1 MSDGEGHARRW
12 AILVALCAA
21 LLVIVIDNT
30 VLHVAVP
37 AIGDAFDAST
47 DQLQAVIDAYVV
59 VFAGLLITAGVLSDR
74 YGRRRALVVGLL
86 VFGAASALAAAAP
99 SVWWLIATRAL
110 MGVGAALVMPAT
122 LAVLVVV
129 FPERERPRAF
139 AVWSAVASV
148 GMAAGP
154 LLGGALVDAWSWAG
168 VFLINVPVVAVALFG
183 VVRLV
188 PETRAADARGLDPY
202 GTVLVTAGMTGL
214 VWALIEAPAYGCT
227 APAVVA
233 GAAVAVLAL
242 VGFGVRQRRSATP
255 MVDLRL
261 YRDRRFS
268 GAGFAVAVMTLATG
282 STLFVLS
289 QYLQLVLGYSAFE
302 TGLAAVPLA
311 AGVVAGSVV
320 GGRAP
325 AGFGA
330 RACIV
335 AGFTVTAAGFAV
347 LASLSESG
355 GSAAVSIGLG
365 LAGLGSGIAGPSA
378 TSTVLGAVPPERAGM
393 GSALNDT
400 HQQLGI
406 ALGVAGLGSLLAT
419 VYRSG
424 LPDGL
429 PEDAMSSLGATLDH
443 ARDRADG
450 GDGGDGGALAEA
462 ARSAFTDAQ
471 SVTMSVGVAAALIG
485 AAVALL
491 VLPGRTARTVASPGP
506 ESVEVAQPGSQ
517 RGAE

>member
-1 MSDGEGHARRW
+1 MRDEEGHPRRW

-74 YGRRRALVVGLL
+74 YGRRRTLVLGLL
-86 VFGAASALAAAAP
+86 VFGAASGLAAAAP
-99 SVWWLIATRAL
+99 SVWWLIAMRAL

-129 FPERERPRAF
+129 FPEQERPRAF

-154 LLGGALVDAWSWAG
+154 LLGGALVDMWSWAG
-168 VFLINVPVVAVALFG
+168 VFLINIPVVSVALFG

-188 PETRAADARGLDPY
+188 PRTRAPDGRGLDPF

-214 VWALIEAPAYGCT
+214 VWALIEAPAYGYT
-227 APAVVA
+227 APAVL
-233 GAAVAVLAL
+233 GGTAVALMAL
-242 VGFGVRQRRSATP
+242 IGFGVRQHRSATP

-268 GAGFAVAVMTLATG
+268 GAGFAVAVMTIATG

-302 TGLAAVPLA
+302 TGLAAVALA
-311 AGVVAGSVV
+311 AGVVAGSTV
-320 GGRAP
+320 GGRA
-325 AGFGA
+325 AARFGP

-335 AGFTVTAAGFAV
+335 AGFTVTAAGFV
-347 LASLSESG
+347 TLASLSEE
-355 GSAAVSIGLG
+355 GSYATVSVG
-365 LAGLGSGIAGPSA
+365 LALAGAGSGIAGPSA

-419 VYRSG
+419 VYRG
-424 LPDGL
+424 KLPDGL
-429 PEDAMSSLGATLDH
+429 PDDAMSSLGATLSH
-443 ARDRADG
+443 ARDRPDG
-450 GDGGDGGALAEA
+450 EALTEA

-471 SVTMSVGVAAALIG
+471 SVTMSVGVAAALVG
-485 AAVALL
+485 AAVALF
-491 VLPGRTARTVASPGP
+491 VLPGRTTLATAPEP
-506 ESVEVAQPGSQ
+506 ESGEAGQPGSQ

>member
-1 MSDGEGHARRW
+1 MSDEEGHPRRW

-37 AIGDAFDAST
+37 AIGNAFDAST
-47 DQLQAVIDAYVV
+47 GQLQAVIDAYVV
-59 VFAGLLITAGVLSDR
+59 VFAGLLITAGVICDR
-74 YGRRRALVVGLL
+74 YGRRRTVIVGLL

-99 SVWWLIATRAL
+99 SVWWLIAMRAL
-110 MGVGAALVMPAT
+110 MGVGAALVMPST
-122 LAVLVVV
+122 LAVLVAV
-129 FPERERPRAF
+129 FPEKERPRAF

-168 VFLINVPVVAVALFG
+168 VFLINIPVVAVALVG
-183 VVRLV
+183 IARLV
-188 PETRAADARGLDPY
+188 PETRAADSRGLDVY
-202 GTVLVTAGMTGL
+202 GTLLVTAGMIGL
-214 VWALIEAPAYGCT
+214 VWALIEAPAYGYT
-227 APAVVA
+227 APPVLA
-233 GAAVAVLAL
+233 GALVAVAAL
-242 VGFGVRQRRSATP
+242 VAFGVRQVRSPVP

-268 GAGFAVAVMTLATG
+268 GASFAVAVITIATG

-311 AGVVAGSVV
+311 AGVVAGSAV

-325 AGFGA
+325 ARFGT
-330 RACIV
+330 RICIV
-335 AGFTVTAAGFAV
+335 AGFVITAAGFVV
-347 LASLSESG
+347 LASLSEGSG
-355 GSAAVSIGLG
+355 YVAVSVG
-365 LAGLGSGIAGPSA
+365 LALAGAGSGIAGPSA

-419 VYRSG
+419 VYRNA
-424 LPDGL
+424 LPDAL
-429 PEDAMSSLGATLDH
+429 PEHAMNSLGATLSY
-443 ARDRADG
+443 AAGRADG
-450 GDGGDGGALAEA
+450 GVLAET
-462 ARSAFTDAQ
+462 ARSAFAHAQ
-471 SVTMSVGVAAALIG
+471 SVTMSVGVAAALTG
-485 AAVALL
+485 AAVAMIA
-491 VLPGRTARTVASPGP
+491 LPGRSDRAAVPEHEEAGRPG
-506 ESVEVAQPGSQ
+506 
-517 RGAE
+517 

>member
-1 MSDGEGHARRW
+1 MRDEEGHPRRW

-37 AIGDAFDAST
+37 AIGDAFGAPT

-59 VFAGLLITAGVLSDR
+59 VFAGLLITAGVLCDR
-74 YGRRRALVVGLL
+74 YGRRRTLVAGLL

-99 SVWWLIATRAL
+99 SVWWLIAMRAL

-129 FPERERPRAF
+129 FPEQERPRAF

-154 LLGGALVDAWSWAG
+154 LLGGALVDMWSWAG
-168 VFLINVPVVAVALFG
+168 VFLINIPVVAVTLFG

-188 PETRAADARGLDPY
+188 PETRAADGRGLDLL

-214 VWALIEAPAYGCT
+214 VWALIEAPVYGYT
-227 APAVVA
+227 APAVL
-233 GAAVAVLAL
+233 GGTAVALMAL
-242 VGFGVRQRRSATP
+242 VGFGVRQHRSATP

-268 GAGFAVAVMTLATG
+268 GAGFAVAVMTIATG

-311 AGVVAGSVV
+311 AGVVAGSTV

-325 AGFGA
+325 AKLGP

-335 AGFTVTAAGFAV
+335 TGFTVTAAGFVV
-347 LASLSESG
+347 LASLSEDG
-355 GSAAVSIGLG
+355 GYASVSIGLA
-365 LAGLGSGIAGPSA
+365 LAGIGSGIAGPSA

-419 VYRSG
+419 LYRG
-424 LPDGL
+424 KLPDGL
-429 PEDAMSSLGATLDH
+429 PDDAMSSLGATLSH
-443 ARDRADG
+443 ARKHA
-450 GDGGDGGALAEA
+450 DGGALADA

-471 SVTMSVGVAAALIG
+471 SVTMSVGVAAALVG
-485 AAVALL
+485 AAVALV
-491 VLPGRTARTVASPGP
+491 VLPGRTTGATVPEP
-506 ESVEVAQPGSQ
+506 ESEEAVQPGSQ
-517 RGAE
+517 RNAE

>member
-1 MSDGEGHARRW
+1 MSDGEGHPRRW

-74 YGRRRALVVGLL
+74 YGRRRTLVVGLL

-129 FPERERPRAF
+129 FPERERPQAF

-188 PETRAADARGLDPY
+188 PETRAADGRGLDPY

-214 VWALIEAPAYGCT
+214 VWALIEAPAYGYT

-242 VGFGVRQRRSATP
+242 AGFGVRQRRSVTP

-268 GAGFAVAVMTLATG
+268 GAGFAVAVMTIATG

-311 AGVVAGSVV
+311 AGVVAGSAV

-330 RACIV
+330 RTCIV

-347 LASLSESG
+347 LASLSEGS

-365 LAGLGSGIAGPSA
+365 LAGLGSGVAGPSA

-419 VYRSG
+419 AYRG
-424 LPDGL
+424 RLPDGL
-429 PEDAMSSLGATLDH
+429 PEEAMSSLGATLSY
-443 ARDRADG
+443 ARDRVDG

-491 VLPGRTARTVASPGP
+491 VLPGRTARAVAPEP
-506 ESVEVAQPGSQ
+506 ESEEVAQPGSQ
-517 RGAE
+517 RDAE

>member
-1 MSDGEGHARRW
+1 MSDEEGHPRRW

-74 YGRRRALVVGLL
+74 YGRRRTLVVGLL

-99 SVWWLIATRAL
+99 SMWWLIATRAL

-188 PETRAADARGLDPY
+188 PETRAPDARGPDPY

-214 VWALIEAPAYGCT
+214 VWALIEAPAYGYT

-233 GAAVAVLAL
+233 AAAVAVLAL
-242 VGFGVRQRRSATP
+242 AGFGVRQCRSATP

-268 GAGFAVAVMTLATG
+268 GAGFAVAVMTIATG

-289 QYLQLVLGYSAFE
+289 QYLQLVLGHSAFE

-311 AGVVAGSVV
+311 AGVVAGSAA

-325 AGFGA
+325 ARFGA

-355 GSAAVSIGLG
+355 GSAAVSIGLA

-419 VYRSG
+419 VYRG
-424 LPDGL
+424 KLPDGL
-429 PEDAMSSLGATLDH
+429 PEDAMSSLGATLSH
-443 ARDRADG
+443 ARGRA
-450 GDGGDGGALAEA
+450 DGGALAEA

-471 SVTMSVGVAAALIG
+471 SVTMSVGVAAALTG
-485 AAVALL
+485 AVVALL
-491 VLPGRTARTVASPGP
+491 ALPGRTTRAVAPDP
-506 ESVEVAQPGSQ
+506 ESEEVGQPGS
-517 RGAE
+517 RRDAE

>member
-1 MSDGEGHARRW
+1 MSDEEGHPRRW

-37 AIGDAFDAST
+37 AVGDAFDAST

-74 YGRRRALVVGLL
+74 YGRRRVLVMGLL

-99 SVWWLIATRAL
+99 SVWWLIAARAL

-122 LAVLVVV
+122 LAVLVAV

-188 PETRAADARGLDPY
+188 PETRAAGGPGLDPY

-214 VWALIEAPAYGCT
+214 VWALIEAPAHGYT
-227 APAVVA
+227 APGVVA
-233 GAAVAVLAL
+233 GAAVAVVAL

-268 GAGFAVAVMTLATG
+268 GAGFAVAVMTIATG

-311 AGVVAGSVV
+311 VGVVAGSAV

-347 LASLSESG
+347 LASLSESS

-406 ALGVAGLGSLLAT
+406 ALGVAGLGGLLAT
-419 VYRSG
+419 VYRG
-424 LPDGL
+424 RLPDGL
-429 PEDAMSSLGATLDH
+429 PEDAMSSLGATLSH

-450 GDGGDGGALAEA
+450 GALTEA

-471 SVTMSVGVAAALIG
+471 SVTMGVGVAAALTG

-491 VLPGRTARTVASPGP
+491 ALPGRTTRAVAPAP
-506 ESVEVAQPGSQ
+506 ESEEVGQPGSQ
-517 RGAE
+517 RDAE

>member
-1 MSDGEGHARRW
+1 MSDEEGHPRRW

-37 AIGDAFDAST
+37 AIGAAFAAST
-47 DQLQAVIDAYVV
+47 GQLQAVIDAYVV

-74 YGRRRALVVGLL
+74 YGRRRTVVVGLL
-86 VFGAASALAAAAP
+86 VFGGASALAAAAP
-99 SVWWLIATRAL
+99 SMGWLIAMRAL

-122 LAVLVVV
+122 LAVLVAV

-168 VFLINVPVVAVALFG
+168 VFLINVPVVAVALVG
-183 VVRLV
+183 IVRLV
-188 PETRAADARGLDPY
+188 PETRAGHGRGLDLP
-202 GTVLVTAGMTGL
+202 GTVLVTVGMTGL
-214 VWALIEAPAYGCT
+214 VWALIEAPAQGY
-227 APAVVA
+227 ASAVVLT
-233 GAAVAVLAL
+233 GALVAVAAL
-242 VGFGVRQRRSATP
+242 VAFGVRQARSPVP

-268 GAGFAVAVMTLATG
+268 GASFAVAVMTVATG
-282 STLFVLS
+282 STLFILS
-289 QYLQLVLGYSAFE
+289 QYLQLVLAYGAFE
-302 TGLAAVPLA
+302 TGLAAAPLA
-311 AGVVAGSVV
+311 AGVVAGSAV

-325 AGFGA
+325 ARFGA

-347 LASLSESG
+347 LASLPESG
-355 GSAAVSIGLG
+355 GYAAVCAG
-365 LAGLGSGIAGPSA
+365 LALAGVGSGIAGPSA

-419 VYRSG
+419 AYRG
-424 LPDGL
+424 ALPDGL
-429 PEDAMSSLGATLDH
+429 PDHATTSLGATLSYAKDH
-443 ARDRADG
+443 AG
-450 GDGGDGGALAEA
+450 GSALTES
-462 ARSAFTDAQ
+462 ARTAFVDAQ
-471 SVTMSVGVAAALIG
+471 SLTMILGVAAALAG
-485 AAVALL
+485 AAVAFLT
-491 VLPGRTARTVASPGP
+491 LPGRAGRTGRAAVSASGE
-506 ESVEVAQPGSQ
+506 ESYVG
-517 RGAE
+517 RGEA

>member
-1 MSDGEGHARRW
+1 MKDEEGHPRRW

-37 AIGDAFDAST
+37 AIGDAFDASM

-74 YGRRRALVVGLL
+74 YGRRRTLVAGLL

-99 SVWWLIATRAL
+99 SVWWLIAMRAL

-129 FPERERPRAF
+129 FPEQERPRAF

-154 LLGGALVDAWSWAG
+154 LLGGALVDMWSWAG
-168 VFLINVPVVAVALFG
+168 VFLINVPMVAVALFG
-183 VVRLV
+183 VARLV
-188 PETRAADARGLDPY
+188 PETRAPDGRGLDPF

-214 VWALIEAPAYGCT
+214 VWALIEAPAYGYT
-227 APAVVA
+227 APAVL
-233 GAAVAVLAL
+233 GGTAVALMAL
-242 VGFGVRQRRSATP
+242 IGFGVRQHRSATP

-268 GAGFAVAVMTLATG
+268 GAGFAVAVMTIATG

-311 AGVVAGSVV
+311 AGVVAGSTV

-325 AGFGA
+325 ARFGP

-335 AGFTVTAAGFAV
+335 AGFTVTGAGFVV
-347 LASLSESG
+347 LASLSEGSG
-355 GSAAVSIGLG
+355 FAPVSIGLA
-365 LAGLGSGIAGPSA
+365 LAGIGSGIAGPSA

-406 ALGVAGLGSLLAT
+406 AMGVAGLGSLLAT
-419 VYRSG
+419 VYRG
-424 LPDGL
+424 KLPDGL
-429 PEDAMSSLGATLDH
+429 PDDAMSSLGATLSH
-443 ARDRADG
+443 ARDRPDG
-450 GDGGDGGALAEA
+450 EALAEA

-471 SVTMSVGVAAALIG
+471 SVTMSVGVAAALVG
-485 AAVALL
+485 AAVALF
-491 VLPGRTARTVASPGP
+491 VLPGRTTPAMAP
-506 ESVEVAQPGSQ
+506 ELEPKSQSEEAGQPGSQ
-517 RGAE
+517 RDAE

>member
-1 MSDGEGHARRW
+1 MSNEEGHPRRW

-21 LLVIVIDNT
+21 LLVIVVDNT

-37 AIGDAFDAST
+37 AIGDAFGAST
-47 DQLQAVIDAYVV
+47 GQLQAVIDAYVV

-74 YGRRRALVVGLL
+74 YGRGRTVVVGLL
-86 VFGAASALAAAAP
+86 VFGLASALAAAAP
-99 SVWWLIATRAL
+99 TVGWLIAMRAL

-122 LAVLVVV
+122 LAVLVAV
-129 FPERERPRAF
+129 FPAAERPRAF

-168 VFLINVPVVAVALFG
+168 VFLINVPVVAVALAG
-183 VVRLV
+183 IVRLV
-188 PETRAADARGLDPY
+188 PETRAGDGRRLDLP

-214 VWALIEAPAYGCT
+214 VWTLIEAPAHGYASAAALT
-227 APAVVA
+227 
-233 GAAVAVLAL
+233 GALVAVAALA
-242 VGFGVRQRRSATP
+242 GFGVRQARSPAP

-268 GAGFAVAVMTLATG
+268 GASFAVAMMTVATG
-282 STLFVLS
+282 STLFILS
-289 QYLQLVLGYSAFE
+289 QHLQLVLGYSAFE

-311 AGVVAGSVV
+311 VGVVAGSAV

-325 AGFGA
+325 ARFGA
-330 RACIV
+330 RACVV
-335 AGFTVTAAGFAV
+335 AGFAVTAAGFAA
-347 LASLSESG
+347 LASLSEGGGYVAVSG
-355 GSAAVSIGLG
+355 G
-365 LAGLGSGIAGPSA
+365 LALTGMGSGVAGPSA

-419 VYRSG
+419 AYRAGLPGG
-424 LPDGL
+424 LPDH
-429 PEDAMSSLGATLDH
+429 AMSSLGATLSY
-443 ARDRADG
+443 AGGRAG
-450 GDGGDGGALAEA
+450 GSDLAA
-462 ARSAFTDAQ
+462 SARSAFADAL
-471 SVTMSVGVAAALIG
+471 SLTMTIGMATALTA
-485 AAVALL
+485 AAVAFFA
-491 VLPGRTARTVASPGP
+491 LPGRTDRGGSRVAAAGP
-506 ESVEVAQPGSQ
+506 EGSGEEPYVG
-517 RGAE
+517 RGEA

>member
-1 MSDGEGHARRW
+1 MSGEEGHPRRW

-74 YGRRRALVVGLL
+74 YGRRRTLVVGLL

-139 AVWSAVASV
+139 AMWSAVASV

-154 LLGGALVDAWSWAG
+154 LLGGALVDMWSWAG

-188 PETRAADARGLDPY
+188 PETRAADGRGLDLY

-214 VWALIEAPAYGCT
+214 VWALIEAPAYGYT
-227 APAVVA
+227 APAVPA
-233 GAAVAVLAL
+233 GAAVAVMAL
-242 VGFGVRQRRSATP
+242 IGFGVRQRRSATP

-268 GAGFAVAVMTLATG
+268 GAGFAVAVMTIATG

-311 AGVVAGSVV
+311 AGVVAGSTV

-325 AGFGA
+325 ARLGA

-335 AGFTVTAAGFAV
+335 AGFAVTAAGFVV
-347 LASLSESG
+347 LASLSEGSG
-355 GSAAVSIGLG
+355 YATVSIGLG

-419 VYRSG
+419 VYRG
-424 LPDGL
+424 KLPDGL
-429 PEDAMSSLGATLDH
+429 PEDAMSSLGATLSH
-443 ARDRADG
+443 AGDRADG
-450 GDGGDGGALAEA
+450 GALADA
-462 ARSAFTDAQ
+462 ARSAFTEAQ

-485 AAVALL
+485 AAVALFT
-491 VLPGRTARTVASPGP
+491 LPGRTRAVAPEP
-506 ESVEVAQPGSQ
+506 ESEEAGQPGSQ
-517 RGAE
+517 RDAE